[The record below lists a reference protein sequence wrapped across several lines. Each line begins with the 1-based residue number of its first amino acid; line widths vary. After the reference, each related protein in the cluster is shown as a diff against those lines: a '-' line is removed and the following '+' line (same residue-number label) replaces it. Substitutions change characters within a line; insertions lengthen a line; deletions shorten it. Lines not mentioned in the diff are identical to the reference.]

1 MKTKLKTRE
10 ASEGIFHL
18 TASQALKRFQ
28 SGKASVCVIGLG
40 RIGLP
45 TAAMFAG
52 AGLRVLGADINPAVV
67 VSLNE
72 GKCRFVDEPGLDKL
86 VLRAVKKGNLR
97 ATTDV
102 SKAVSQTD
110 LVVIC
115 VPTPVDHTKTPDY
128 TAVVGASKTI
138 GKALRSG
145 QVVIM
150 ESTVGPGTVEDVIL
164 PVLEKESHLRAGVD
178 FGLASCPERS
188 DPGNIISNMKTVP
201 RVIGAVNEHSEE
213 IVASLYENALGVRVF
228 RAGNPKTANAIKL
241 TENLFRDVNI
251 ALANEFALLYEKLGI
266 DAIEVINGCATKYNF
281 MPHYPGAGVGGPCL
295 VGDEFAFLLDDA
307 GLQVTKLGEYINRL
321 ISTKRV
327 DEQRLGENL
336 ILRPKGQLMALSFNG
351 KESVFKKV
359 LWLSVRPF
367 HGKIAAL
374 SLSTGRKLRVTF
386 DHPMLIRTARGFET
400 RAAGSLKKGEEI
412 PLLTGYPKICN
423 SSDSIDLIDEIQ
435 HSGKIA
441 LSEIKAKPVNWQI
454 QDNMNLLNKS
464 LQRLKVPR
472 SSRHEFYRWNYLPL
486 KLLLALEKDG
496 KLPIDRNTLSLYT
509 SKGPTTF
516 IPAVMKPDK
525 DFWRFI
531 GYYLS
536 EGCLFTEKR
545 SSRTRIKISFGSHE
559 AKLIDDCRSIL
570 SKWGIKH
577 IEYNGN
583 GAHSLILSSR
593 ILGFLIK
600 DVLRC
605 GTNSYN
611 KRLPSRIFFSPDESA
626 SALLL
631 GLFRGDGWLERNVS
645 SRSLQAGFASVSAEL
660 YQGVLLLLGTLGIV
674 PMCRQIIGAK
684 STTPAHALRI
694 SRFEDLQLFDM
705 PVGDEFSKSAEDDQ
719 RLHTVLLA
727 NPRMLKKS
735 PTLTKYDGYV
745 AAHVN
750 DISLEDFDGQVY
762 NMEIEDTHC
771 FASSYGIITHN
782 CLPSNS
788 YYLIVE
794 GIKSGNIPYIIRMA
808 REINDRMP
816 DHVVELVSEALNE
829 VGKTARGSKIA
840 ILGVAY
846 KPDIKDVQLSPLERV
861 CNSLKD
867 LGSSVDIYDPM
878 FAGEQVFS
886 FPVKRSLAQA
896 VKGADCIVVG
906 TAHGEFKNLDLKAL
920 SKLVNNPAAFV
931 DGRNVASP
939 KAVMDAG
946 FAYRGVGRKFTA
958 TSREEA

>member
-18 TASQALKRFQ
+18 TASQALKRFR
-28 SGKASVCVIGLG
+28 SRKASVCVVGLG

-45 TAAMFAG
+45 TAAMFAS
-52 AGLRVLGADINPAVV
+52 AGLKVLGADINPAVV

-86 VLRAVKKGNLR
+86 VSRSVKKGNLR

-188 DPGNIISNMKTVP
+188 DPGNIIANMKTVP

-213 IVASLYENALGVRVF
+213 IVASLYENALGVKVF

-281 MPHYPGAGVGGPCL
+281 MPHYPGAGVGGP
-295 VGDEFAFLLDDA
+295 
-307 GLQVTKLGEYINRL
+307 
-321 ISTKRV
+321 
-327 DEQRLGENL
+327 
-336 ILRPKGQLMALSFNG
+336 
-351 KESVFKKV
+351 
-359 LWLSVRPF
+359 
-367 HGKIAAL
+367 
-374 SLSTGRKLRVTF
+374 
-386 DHPMLIRTARGFET
+386 
-400 RAAGSLKKGEEI
+400 
-412 PLLTGYPKICN
+412 
-423 SSDSIDLIDEIQ
+423 
-435 HSGKIA
+435 
-441 LSEIKAKPVNWQI
+441 
-454 QDNMNLLNKS
+454 
-464 LQRLKVPR
+464 
-472 SSRHEFYRWNYLPL
+472 
-486 KLLLALEKDG
+486 
-496 KLPIDRNTLSLYT
+496 
-509 SKGPTTF
+509 
-516 IPAVMKPDK
+516 
-525 DFWRFI
+525 
-531 GYYLS
+531 
-536 EGCLFTEKR
+536 
-545 SSRTRIKISFGSHE
+545 
-559 AKLIDDCRSIL
+559 
-570 SKWGIKH
+570 
-577 IEYNGN
+577 
-583 GAHSLILSSR
+583 
-593 ILGFLIK
+593 
-600 DVLRC
+600 
-605 GTNSYN
+605 
-611 KRLPSRIFFSPDESA
+611 
-626 SALLL
+626 
-631 GLFRGDGWLERNVS
+631 
-645 SRSLQAGFASVSAEL
+645 
-660 YQGVLLLLGTLGIV
+660 
-674 PMCRQIIGAK
+674 
-684 STTPAHALRI
+684 
-694 SRFEDLQLFDM
+694 
-705 PVGDEFSKSAEDDQ
+705 
-719 RLHTVLLA
+719 
-727 NPRMLKKS
+727 
-735 PTLTKYDGYV
+735 
-745 AAHVN
+745 
-750 DISLEDFDGQVY
+750 
-762 NMEIEDTHC
+762 
-771 FASSYGIITHN
+771 

-878 FAGEQVFS
+878 FAGEQVFG

-896 VKGADCIVVG
+896 VKGADCVVVG

-920 SKLVNNPAAFV
+920 SMLVNNPAAFV

-939 KAVMDAG
+939 KAVMSAG
-946 FAYRGVGRKFTA
+946 FAYRGVGRKFTS
-958 TSREEA
+958 TSHEEA